1 MSSRHTQ
8 PRSKL
13 FKTVS
18 SSILGHMNAV
28 KSRFSK
34 KDRNRIFMQIWQ
46 KARKKG
52 QIISQ
57 IC

>member
-28 KSRFSK
+28 DFQKKTENEFLCKSGKKLEK
-34 KDRNRIFMQIWQ
+34 KD
-46 KARKKG
+46 K
-52 QIISQ
+52 
-57 IC
+57 